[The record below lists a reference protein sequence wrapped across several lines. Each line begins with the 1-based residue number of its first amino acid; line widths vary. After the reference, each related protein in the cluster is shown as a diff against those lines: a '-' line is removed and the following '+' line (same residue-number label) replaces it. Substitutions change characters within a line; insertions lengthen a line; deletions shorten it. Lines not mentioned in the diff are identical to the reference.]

1 MGSCYKISL
10 TDLYGIG
17 DSLVEDKSDG
27 CTVVSVPHAPPDDG
41 EASLPRGC
49 DEGTTI
55 GSVLHRVDEQHRAI
69 VRETEVVAPK
79 IYKSIRS
86 KNRCS
91 RINNHL

>member
-1 MGSCYKISL
+1 MGSCYKTPL

-17 DSLVEDKSDG
+17 DSLIEDKSDG
-27 CTVVSVPHAPPDDG
+27 CTVVSIPHAPPDDS

-49 DEGTTI
+49 DEGATV

-79 IYKSIRS
+79 IYK
-86 KNRCS
+86 KYTK
-91 RINNHL
+91 